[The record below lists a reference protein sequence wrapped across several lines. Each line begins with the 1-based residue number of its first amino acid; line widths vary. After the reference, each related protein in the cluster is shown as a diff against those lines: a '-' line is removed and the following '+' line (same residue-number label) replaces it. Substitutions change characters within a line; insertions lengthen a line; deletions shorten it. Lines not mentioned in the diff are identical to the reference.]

1 MASMKRRARSP
12 APRLEMFAAAAP
24 MCPKCAG
31 PMTPRT
37 AKRPGAEPHAFWG
50 CAAFPACLGT
60 RPLR

>member
-1 MASMKRRARSP
+1 MASMKRRTPVTAS
-12 APRLEMFAAAAP
+12 RLEMFAAAAP
-24 MCPKCAG
+24 TCPKCAG

-37 AKRPGAEPHAFWG
+37 AKRPGNEAHGFWG